1 MLNSWIK
8 KLTDATS
15 VKTIRDELRK
25 FAGFNGSI
33 LCLDDILNS
42 AKEESSPLHAFF
54 EWDDAKAAMEY
65 RREQVKLLIK
75 SMTSMPKKENEK

>member
-15 VKTIRDELRK
+15 AKTIGEELGK
-25 FAGFNGSI
+25 FTKFNGSI
-33 LCLDDILNS
+33 LGLDDILHS
-42 AKEESSPLHAFF
+42 AKEESSPLHACF

-65 RREQVKLLIK
+65 RREQAKLLIE
-75 SMTSMPKKENEK
+75 SMTSMLKKAGKK